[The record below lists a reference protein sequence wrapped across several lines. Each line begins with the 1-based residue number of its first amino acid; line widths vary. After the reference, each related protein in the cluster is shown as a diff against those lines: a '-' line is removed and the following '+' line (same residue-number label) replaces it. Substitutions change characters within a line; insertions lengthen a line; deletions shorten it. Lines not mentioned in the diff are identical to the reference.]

1 MLKNA
6 TTGLLP
12 VAVLVLTACAT
23 SDPPRA
29 GTTVTTVPS
38 TPVPA
43 TSSGQQVVVVE
54 SGASAAPRGEVRHN
68 VAGRV
73 EAIDRNAGE
82 ITVKAADG
90 SKMTLK
96 LSPMAVAN
104 IREGDNVSMNVVV
117 QPR

>member
-1 MLKNA
+1 
-6 TTGLLP
+6 
-12 VAVLVLTACAT
+12 
-23 SDPPRA
+23 
-29 GTTVTTVPS
+29 VTTVPS